1 MRKIYLIEDI
11 NHLKY
16 IGNTKITLN
25 KRLSKHK
32 SDKKRG
38 FFVSSSLLDLN
49 DCEISLIEE
58 CEDDKKREREQYWI
72 NNTDCVN
79 LPRGNPVSQSTQKQI
94 RDKYNKSAKGKE
106 TNKLYNK
113 KSKDYRKS
121 WGGDERYQNNL
132 LKISLDVFQ
141 D

>member
-1 MRKIYLIEDI
+1 MSVIEFCEKEV
-11 NHLKY
+11 LK
-16 IGNTKITLN
+16 
-25 KRLSKHK
+25 
-32 SDKKRG
+32 
-38 FFVSSSLLDLN
+38 
-49 DCEISLIEE
+49 
-58 CEDDKKREREQYWI
+58 EREQYWI

-79 LPRGNPVSQSTQKQI
+79 ISNPVSQSTQKQI

-106 TNKLYNK
+106 TTKLYNK

-121 WGGDERYQNNL
+121 WGGDERYHNNL